1 MNKLD
6 VLDLLYHEHSCSDCE
21 QQSYCALQQ
30 TCDDWKQQSTET
42 EIMKKL
48 SASMGIPV
56 AYLMKESAKEFAK
69 EIDSF
74 VITQAR
80 SLDERRKAKTT

>member
-6 VLDLLYHEHSCSDCE
+6 ALDLLYHEHSCSDCE
-21 QQSYCALQQ
+21 QELFCPLHKL
-30 TCDDWKQQSTET
+30 CENWKEQSTET

-48 SASMGIPV
+48 SVSMGIPA
-56 AYLMKESAKEFAK
+56 AYLFHESGKELAK

-80 SLDERRKAKTT
+80 SLDERRKNKAT